1 MHMVRILIK
10 TNQAEEVLNVKRE
23 KLLPSVLMAIKVEVV
38 IRILLSSHNASKFK
52 ILLIILFFRDANK
65 VYRIYKASGYSVITS
80 HNS

>member
-52 ILLIILFFRDANK
+52 ILLIILILETQIKFIEFIKHLDIR
-65 VYRIYKASGYSVITS
+65 
-80 HNS
+80 